1 MEPSFFSLD
10 EARQLLRAP
19 LTALRHELHAHP
31 ERSGQE
37 VETTRRLR
45 ALLSQP
51 PFELLPLP
59 VETGL
64 VARIRGNGPGK
75 RVAIRAD
82 MDALPVQEWAGNL
95 LQSQVPGVMHAC
107 GHDMHMSFAY
117 GAGLLLGRHRDSFT
131 GEVLLIF
138 QPAEETGEGAQRMV
152 DAGVFERYPV
162 DHIVGGHV
170 KPELPEGQISVRT
183 GPVMA
188 ALDGI
193 RIDILGKGGHGAC
206 PHACRDPIVAASAVV
221 LALQT
226 VVSRTTEPSKTCVLS
241 ICCIHGGETDN
252 VIPDRVVLEGT
263 LRTVD
268 REQRVACI
276 DRLRTIATSTAA
288 AMGCEANVLIHR
300 GMPLVVN
307 DEGTTEICR
316 ARATALLGADRVT
329 VLPVDTVS
337 EDFSVFAQQVP
348 GCFIHVGTR
357 APGTDF
363 YPLHSDRFCP
373 SDELLPLGAAIYAEM
388 AMGLLHEREER
399 R

>member
-1 MEPSFFSLD
+1 MEQAFFSLD
-10 EARQLLRAP
+10 EARLLLHAP

-37 VETTRRLR
+37 VETTLRLR

-82 MDALPVQEWAGNL
+82 MDALPVQEWAGNP
-95 LQSQVPGVMHAC
+95 LQSQIPGVMHAC

-117 GAGLLLGRHRDSFT
+117 GAGLLLGRHRDSFP

-152 DAGVFERYPV
+152 DAGLFERYPV

-206 PHACRDPIVAASAVV
+206 PHACRDPIVAASAMV

-226 VVSRTTEPSKTCVLS
+226 VVSRTSDPDKTCVLS
-241 ICCIHGGETDN
+241 VCRIQGGEADN
-252 VIPDRVVLEGT
+252 VIPDKVVLEGT
-263 LRTVD
+263 MRTVD
-268 REQRVACI
+268 GDQRAACL
-276 DRLRTIATSTAA
+276 DRLFAVAESTAA
-288 AMGCEANVLIHR
+288 AMGCKALIRLQR

-307 DEGTTEICR
+307 DPETARICR
-316 ARATALLGADRVT
+316 AKAEGLLGPEQVT
-329 VLPVDTVS
+329 ALPVDTIS
-337 EDFSVFAQQVP
+337 EDFALYAQRVP
-348 GCFIHVGTR
+348 GCYIGIGTGT
-357 APGTDF
+357 PGAAF
-363 YPLHSDRFCP
+363 HPLHSDRFFP
-373 SDELLPLGAAIYAEM
+373 GDDLLPLGATVFAQM
-388 AMGLLHEREER
+388 ALGLLNEGGR
-399 R
+399 RL